1 MSSDATSSLAS
12 SSLRGLVSYR
22 GAESS
27 LLQAGCCERLG
38 IGQLAYRRFATA
50 NAGSGGRLVDIRCN
64 LAWDISL
71 PSPASSI
78 D

>member
-1 MSSDATSSLAS
+1 MSSDAPAS

-38 IGQLAYRRFATA
+38 VGQLAYRRFATA

-64 LAWDISL
+64 LAWDMIGIIEHL
-71 PSPASSI
+71 PFSI